1 MPTAL
6 LNRLSA
12 PTTIQAINKYL
23 SVLMNILLV
32 LAIAWLLAKISW
44 LFFPQQTIMRA
55 QPVPQK
61 QIFRQASP
69 QNFRRLTAAHI
80 FGINQ
85 TTAVLIPVKAPETK
99 LNLTL
104 KGVLAANPMKRATA
118 IIARGRNGK
127 ETIYGIGDKI
137 STGVSIKEIHPEYIV
152 LNRGGR
158 SEILKLP
165 KQSGLNQS
173 GFNRTGGNHINRFS
187 QRSPG
192 QALAQIRQNIL
203 RSPTSFGDY
212 ALPIVVRQNGKQ
224 MGYRLQPQAK
234 GQLLAQLGLQPN
246 DIITRINGVELNK
259 PQNGITALRKL
270 STANQL
276 NLVVNRNGTEVPL
289 YIQLK

>member
-6 LNRLSA
+6 FNHLPTSA
-12 PTTIQAINKYL
+12 TIQTVNKYL
-23 SVLMNILLV
+23 SVFINSLLI
-32 LAIAWLLAKISW
+32 LAIAWLLAKATW
-44 LFFPQQTIMRA
+44 LFFS
-55 QPVPQK
+55 QPKIARIHLVPGK
-61 QIFRQASP
+61 TFYRQPSP
-69 QNFRRLTAAHI
+69 QNFRRLTTAHI
-80 FGINQ
+80 FGTSQAPAIAN
-85 TTAVLIPVKAPETK
+85 PVKAPVTN

-104 KGVLAANPMKRATA
+104 KGVLAATPMKRATA

-137 STGVSIKEIHPEYIV
+137 SANVSIKEIYPEYIV

-165 KQSGLNQS
+165 RQSGLKQS
-173 GFNRTGGNHINRFS
+173 GFNRTGINHLTRFANHT
-187 QRSPG
+187 PG

-212 ALPIVVRQNGKQ
+212 ALPIVVRKNGRQ

-234 GQLLAQLGLQPN
+234 GQLLSQLGLQPN
-246 DIITRINGVELNK
+246 DIITRINGIELNK
-259 PQNGITALRKL
+259 PQNGIAALRKL
-270 STANQL
+270 TTANQL
-276 NLVVNRNGTEVPL
+276 NLMVNRNGSQVPL